1 MDSTI
6 IPLSMQLLL
15 LEFSGC
21 FTKPGFENF
30 AHLVIGWICCQGRH
44 SISRV
49 IQAASDLDKPKH
61 HSTLYRFLSLGRW
74 TADSIGKVLF
84 HFFLPFLSMRVTA
97 IVDDTLNEKNGPHI
111 FGAGMHYDASKSTYG
126 RGTTAGA
133 KKFFAFGHNWVV
145 LAVWLPLPWKA
156 NGGMAV
162 PILFRLYRSRKTCPK
177 TLYRK
182 RTELAAEL
190 VKTLGG
196 YLPAGYELRI
206 VGDSEYACK
215 TVVRKLAENQHFT
228 GAMTMDAAL
237 YEEPGPYNG
246 RGRKRVKGKRLPS
259 PVALAAM
266 KSIPWEKLTLTIY
279 GREVTILVKTQVCLW
294 YTVAGTQKVRM
305 VVTRD
310 PTGTINDR
318 AFFSTDYAQPAQA
331 ILAEFSRR
339 WEIEVAFRNIKQSMG
354 VQDPQ
359 NGWWRRKSESRKPK
373 RKAGPNPR
381 GHRGEKAINHTLAM
395 AFAAYA
401 IVVVWYL
408 KHGKQEEDVARVRS
422 EAPWYRHKETPSF
435 NDMLAAV
442 RRELWVAR
450 LSRNP
455 LLRPLAKKIRK
466 LLPHW
471 LLAA

>member
-1 MDSTI
+1 M
-6 IPLSMQLLL
+6 SMQILL

-30 AHLVIGWICCQGRH
+30 TRLLIGWICCQGRH

-49 IQAASDLDKPKH
+49 IQAASDSDNPKH
-61 HSTLYRFLSLGRW
+61 HSCLYRFFSVGRW
-74 TADSIGKVLF
+74 ITDSVGLVLF
-84 HFFLPFLSMRVTA
+84 QLLLPFLPMRITV
-97 IVDDTLNEKNGPHI
+97 ILDDTLNERCGPHI

-126 RGTTAGA
+126 RGTSAGA

-145 LAVWLPLPWKA
+145 LAIWLPLPWKA
-156 NGGMAV
+156 NGGLAI
-162 PILFRLYRSRKTCPK
+162 PILFRLYRTRKSCPM
-177 TLYRK
+177 TLYHK

-190 VKTLGG
+190 VKILGSHLPDG
-196 YLPAGYELRI
+196 YSLRI
-206 VGDSEYACK
+206 VGDTEYACK
-215 TVVRKLAENQHFT
+215 TVVRKLAENQVFT

-237 YEEPGPYNG
+237 YEVPGPYRG
-246 RGRKRVKGKRLPS
+246 RGRRRVKGKRLPS
-259 PVALAAM
+259 PAALASM
-266 KSIPWEKLTLTIY
+266 NSKPWEKLTVMIY
-279 GREVTILVKTQVCLW
+279 GREVSVLVKTQVCLW

-310 PTGTINDR
+310 PSGSIDDR
-318 AFFSTDYAQPAQA
+318 AFFSTDYKQS
-331 ILAEFSRR
+331 AEAVLVEFARR
-339 WEIEVAFRNIKQSMG
+339 WEIEVAFRNVKQAMG
-354 VQDPQ
+354 VEDPQ
-359 NGWWRRKSESRKPK
+359 NGWWRRRSGSRKPEK
-373 RKAGPNPR
+373 KAGANPR
-381 GHRGEKAINHTLAM
+381 GRKGEKAINHTLAL

-408 KHGKQEEDVARVRS
+408 KHGQQEEDVARVRR

-442 RRELWVAR
+442 RREIWVAR

-455 LLRPLAKKIRK
+455 LIRPVAKKIRK